1 VSNDRDTVKLTTE
14 EAIRAEPAGGQ
25 EGIRKRRWCSMNSGY
40 GALYEDG
47 IGAPRYVYER
57 LE

>member
-1 VSNDRDTVKLTTE
+1 MAVTVKLTTE
-14 EAIRAEPAGGQ
+14 EAIRAEPADGQ
-25 EGIRKRRWCSMNSGY
+25 EGIRKRRWSSNSGY